1 MDGVKPLQQKK
12 KCHIRHIR
20 SRQAKLRSTTL
31 ATNRQAE
38 SIYLWVCWG
47 FFACLFERLRG
58 ELEAEF
64 GPNRRE
70 VQGRDGSTHNQQKE
84 SRPKVRH
91 SE

>member
-1 MDGVKPLQQKK
+1 MGLLVF
-12 KCHIRHIR
+12 
-20 SRQAKLRSTTL
+20 
-31 ATNRQAE
+31 
-38 SIYLWVCWG
+38 

-91 SE
+91 SESKTNKQILWDAKDGTLE